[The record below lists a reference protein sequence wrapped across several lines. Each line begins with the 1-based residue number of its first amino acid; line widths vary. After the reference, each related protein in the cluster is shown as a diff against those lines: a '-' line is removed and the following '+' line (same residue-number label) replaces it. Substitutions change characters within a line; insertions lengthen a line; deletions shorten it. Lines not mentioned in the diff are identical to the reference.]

1 MDKVLIFIGM
11 MMNAE
16 QADKLTKRM
25 SEFLGNQ
32 YFILVY
38 RRSEPKFEV
47 FYSKD
52 VTHVSFD
59 ELIEKI
65 KKTLE

>member
-1 MDKVLIFIGM
+1 M

-25 SEFLGNQ
+25 SEFLGDQ

-52 VTHVSFD
+52 VTHVSLD

>member
-25 SEFLGNQ
+25 SEFLGDQ

-52 VTHVSFD
+52 VTHVSLD
-59 ELIEKI
+59 ELIERI